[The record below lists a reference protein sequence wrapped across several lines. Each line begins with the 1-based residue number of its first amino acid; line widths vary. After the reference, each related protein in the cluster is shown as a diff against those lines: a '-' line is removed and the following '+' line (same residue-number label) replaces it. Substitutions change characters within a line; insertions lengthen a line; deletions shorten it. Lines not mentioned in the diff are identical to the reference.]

1 MRLRRTARGPIW
13 TTRKQESVEREK
25 VSERLVRKEGFEPP
39 RPFGHKILSLAR
51 LPVPPLPRGASIL
64 AGAAS
69 RFHRD
74 FEDSRPTA
82 GKGSLEGRRL
92 FWLRISVDLG
102 KTRRHNNVSLPG
114 SRLGACPSPR
124 QDPLLTGISLKRR
137 CA

>member
-1 MRLRRTARGPIW
+1 
-13 TTRKQESVEREK
+13 
-25 VSERLVRKEGFEPP
+25 
-39 RPFGHKILSLAR
+39 
-51 LPVPPLPRGASIL
+51 
-64 AGAAS
+64 
-69 RFHRD
+69 
-74 FEDSRPTA
+74 
-82 GKGSLEGRRL
+82 LEGRRL